1 MQDLRCSSAG
11 VGNSGLTSPN
21 IWKES
26 IMNSS
31 REILRSVAVIVAGLV
46 AMLIAIVALGLYVER
61 SIDKEPSVFPVAIP
75 WKDKPLRSVLPLAC
89 RVGS

>member
-1 MQDLRCSSAG
+1 MQNITCSSAD
-11 VGNSGLTSPN
+11 VGKSRLTNPD

-26 IMNSS
+26 IMNTS
-31 REILRSVAVIVAGLV
+31 REILRS
-46 AMLIAIVALGLYVER
+46 IA
-61 SIDKEPSVFPVAIP
+61 KEPSVFPIAIP

>member
-1 MQDLRCSSAG
+1 MLNITRSSAG
-11 VGNSGLTSPN
+11 ADNSSLTSPN

-26 IMNSS
+26 IMSSS

-46 AMLIAIVALGLYVER
+46 AMLIAIVVLGLCVGR
-61 SIDKEPSVFPVAIP
+61 SISKEPSVFPVAIP